1 MSILGARTG
10 GTRGGSGGIE
20 SETSSRPAVNRS
32 VDELVRRARDGDGV
46 AFDRLYERHVG
57 RVYATCLRLTADRRE
72 AEELTQDVFVRVWR
86 NLESFRGRSRFSTWL
101 YRVAVNVVLDARR
114 KRKRMHDR
122 TTELK
127 EVDLPVPGDREPVN
141 RMALERAIARLPER
155 ARTAIVLYAIE
166 GYRYAEV
173 AELMDIAVGT
183 VKAHIH
189 RARTRL
195 LEEVGR

>member
-1 MSILGARTG
+1 M
-10 GTRGGSGGIE
+10 
-20 SETSSRPAVNRS
+20 
-32 VDELVRRARDGDGV
+32 DELVRRARDGDGV
-46 AFDRLYERHVG
+46 AFDRLYERHVD
-57 RVYATCLRLTADRRE
+57 RVHATCLRLTADRRE

-86 NLESFRGRSRFSTWL
+86 NLESFRGESRFSTWL

-114 KRKRMHDR
+114 KRGRMHDR

-127 EVDLPVPGDREPVN
+127 GVGLPIPGDPEPEN
-141 RMALERAIARLPER
+141 RVALERAIARLPER

-166 GYRYAEV
+166 GYRYEEV
-173 AELMDIAVGT
+173 AELMDVAVGT
-183 VKAHIH
+183 VKSHIH

>member
-1 MSILGARTG
+1 MSN
-10 GTRGGSGGIE
+10 
-20 SETSSRPAVNRS
+20 RPGVRRS

-46 AFDRLYERHVG
+46 AFDRLYERHVD
-57 RVYATCLRLTADRRE
+57 RVHATCLRLTADRRE

-86 NLESFRGRSRFSTWL
+86 NLESFRGESRFSTWL

-114 KRKRMHDR
+114 KRGRMHDR

-127 EVDLPVPGDREPVN
+127 GVDLPIPGDPEPEN
-141 RMALERAIARLPER
+141 RVALERAIARLPER

-166 GYRYAEV
+166 GYRYEEV
-173 AELMDIAVGT
+173 AELMDVAVGT
-183 VKAHIH
+183 VKSHIH